1 MKIAVP
7 RETAPGETR
16 AALTPQLV
24 SQIAADGV
32 EVLVQ
37 AGAGEASQ
45 FSDEAYREAG
55 ATVVPDAASLYSQA
69 DLILRVGRPTD
80 EEIGMLRKDTILI
93 GTLGTLS
100 HPKLAEQLAK
110 QGVTAISM
118 DSIPRITRAQSM
130 DSLSSQSTVGGY

>member
-69 DLILRVGRPTD
+69 DLVLRVGRPTD

-100 HPKLAEQLAK
+100 HPKLAEQ
-110 QGVTAISM
+110 
-118 DSIPRITRAQSM
+118 RE
-130 DSLSSQSTVGGY
+130 